1 MLELYFSLSRFIK
14 QVYED
19 FPEPVSM
26 PQMAILFA
34 LEGRDD
40 LTMQKVARQVAM
52 DITTF
57 SRQVQSLEKKGYIER
72 VPSEQDRRY
81 YFLGLTV
88 EGERVVGEMNRL
100 FVSRFDQLFSGMNK
114 FEMETIK
121 RSIQVLSGKLD
132 SGS

>member
-1 MLELYFSLSRFIK
+1 MLEFYFSFSRFIK
-14 QVYED
+14 QAYED

-26 PQMAILFA
+26 PQIAILFA

-40 LTMQKVARQVAM
+40 LTMQKVARHVVM

-57 SRQVQSLEKKGYIER
+57 SRQVQSLEKKGYVER

-88 EGERVVGEMNRL
+88 EGERVVGEMDRL
-100 FVSRFDQLFSGMNK
+100 FASRFDQLFSGMNE

-121 RSIQVLSGKLD
+121 RSIQVLSAKLD
-132 SGS
+132 SDQ

>member
-100 FVSRFDQLFSGMNK
+100 FVSRFDQLFSGMNE